1 MKLFVVVLAVAVAA
15 STQAMALKPLH
26 QRHAKMTRRA
36 EGDGGCGTNYH
47 RGISG
52 ACVLNPTEGPYKPDP
67 YWLYCDY
74 SSYSIPRAVASSG
87 GVVRDSSPFASQARR
102 ARGTRAPRSAWL
114 PISPRPR

>member
-1 MKLFVVVLAVAVAA
+1 MIRLFVIVLTLAVAA
-15 STQAMALKPLH
+15 STQAVAVAPLH

-52 ACVLNPTEGPYKPDP
+52 ARVLNPTAGPYKPDP

-74 SSYSIPRAVASSG
+74 SSVFYPEG
-87 GVVRDSSPFASQARR
+87 CGE
-102 ARGTRAPRSAWL
+102 
-114 PISPRPR
+114 